1 MLRIGRNLRD
11 LDCPFKDEIDF
22 SIESKFD
29 IIQVWYKCGKID
41 ALYEKDA
48 INCLKTS
55 SINSII
61 HAAFDISDFDDYED
75 DLINKLIE
83 LNHKE
88 LILHPMIKSKEVNKE
103 TTKELEDKVLNLL
116 NRLDKLGIVVY
127 VENNHKHMKSFYT
140 LTQWKNFFKK
150 APKNTEFLLDI
161 VHVLYADDYEFL
173 KKLVDIKRPKA
184 LHVAD
189 TIKGK
194 VGKKHLHLPIGK
206 GIIDFNKIF
215 TEIIPNYSDLI
226 ILEIKN
232 TDKNILESREA
243 LKKILQDKNNKG

>member
-11 LDCPFKDEIDF
+11 LDCPFKDEIEF
-22 SIESKFD
+22 SFESNFD

-41 ALYEKDA
+41 AMYEEDA
-48 INCLKTS
+48 ISFLKNA
-55 SINSII
+55 SIKSII
-61 HAAFDISDFDDYED
+61 HAAFDINDFNDYED

-103 TTKELEDKVLNLL
+103 TTKELEEKVLNLL
-116 NRLDKLGIVVY
+116 NKLDKLGIIVY
-127 VENNHKHMKSFYT
+127 VENNHKHMKCFYT
-140 LTQWKNFFKK
+140 LSQWKNFFKQ

-161 VHVLYADDYEFL
+161 VHVLYADDYEYL
-173 KKLVDIKRPKA
+173 KKLVSIKRPKA
-184 LHVAD
+184 LHIAD

-206 GIIDFNKIF
+206 GIIDFDKVFN
-215 TEIIPNYSDLI
+215 EIIPDYNDLI

-232 TDKNILESREA
+232 TDKNILDSREK
-243 LKKILQDKNNKG
+243 LKNIL

>member
-11 LDCPFKDEIDF
+11 LDCPFKDEIEF
-22 SIESKFD
+22 SFESNFD

-41 ALYEKDA
+41 AMYESDA
-48 INCLKTS
+48 IRSLKNA

-61 HAAFDISDFDDYED
+61 HAAFDIGDFNDYED

-103 TTKELEDKVLNLL
+103 TTKELEEKVLNLL
-116 NRLDKLGIVVY
+116 NKLDKLGITVY
-127 VENNHKHMKSFYT
+127 VENNHKHMKCFYT

-161 VHVLYADDYEFL
+161 VHVLYGDDYEYL
-173 KKLVDIKRPKA
+173 KKLVSIKRPKA
-184 LHVAD
+184 LHIAD

-194 VGKKHLHLPIGK
+194 VGNKHLHLPIGK

-215 TEIIPNYSDLI
+215 KEIIPNYNDLI

-232 TDKNILESREA
+232 TDKNILDSREK
-243 LKKILQDKNNKG
+243 LEKIL

>member
-11 LDCPFKDEIDF
+11 LDCPFKDEIEF
-22 SIESKFD
+22 SLESSFD

-41 ALYEKDA
+41 ALYEEDA
-48 INCLKTS
+48 INSLKNS

-61 HAAFDISDFDDYED
+61 HAAFDINDFNDYED
-75 DLINKLIE
+75 DLISKLIQ

-88 LILHPMIKSKEVNKE
+88 LVLHPMIKSKEVNKE
-103 TTKELEDKVLNLL
+103 TIKELEDKVLNLL
-116 NRLDKLGIVVY
+116 NKLDKLGITVY
-127 VENNHKHMKSFYT
+127 VENNHKHMKCFYT
-140 LTQWKNFFKK
+140 LTQWRNFFKK
-150 APKNTEFLLDI
+150 TPKNTEFLLDI
-161 VHVLYADDYEFL
+161 VHVLYADDYEYL
-173 KKLVDIKRPKA
+173 KELVSIKRPKA

-215 TEIIPNYSDLI
+215 TEILPNYNDLI

-232 TDKNILESREA
+232 TDKNILESREK
-243 LKKILQDKNNKG
+243 LKNIL